1 MPLIVWVGFIAF
13 ILFCLALDLGV
24 FHRKAEAPTLR
35 DALTWTAVWIVVS
48 LLFGAGVFHYMGHE
62 AGMNY
67 LAGYL
72 VEKSLSLDNIFV
84 IAMIFQYFRIP
95 PENQH
100 RLLFYGIMGA
110 LVLRGVMIAA
120 GAALVRSFDWTM
132 YFFGALLIWTAWKM
146 TKQGDEEVHPEANP
160 VVNLAKRWFPVTH
173 EMHGEHF
180 TVVKDGVTYLTPMAL
195 ALVVVETSDV
205 IFAVDSIPA
214 IFGITTDPFL
224 VFTSNV
230 FAILGLRA
238 LYFALS
244 WMLGRFR
251 YLKPAVI
258 FVLAFVGVK
267 MLIMH
272 HYHVPTAVSLA
283 VIVAALAVGVIT
295 SLLLTRGEPPEPIA
309 PEKKP

>member
-1 MPLIVWVGFIAF
+1 MPLLAWVGFIAF

-24 FHRKAEAPTLR
+24 FHRKAAAPSLK
-35 DALTWTAVWIVVS
+35 DALGWTAVWVVVS
-48 LLFGAGVFHYMGHE
+48 LLFSVLIFKTMGKA

-84 IAMIFQYFRIP
+84 IAVIFQYFRIP

-100 RLLFYGIMGA
+100 RLLFYGILGA
-110 LVLRGVMIAA
+110 LVLRGLMIGM
-120 GAALVRSFDWTM
+120 GAALVQSFDWMM
-132 YFFGALLIWTAWKM
+132 YFFGGLLLWTAYKM
-146 TKQGDEEVHPEANP
+146 ATHGDEEVHPEDNP
-160 VVNLAKRWFPVTH
+160 VLKLAKRFFKVTH
-173 EMHGEHF
+173 EFHGDRF

-195 ALVVVETSDV
+195 ALVVVESSDV

-214 IFGITTDPFL
+214 IFGITTDPFI

-238 LYFALS
+238 LYFALA
-244 WMLGRFR
+244 WMLSRFR

-258 FVLAFVGVK
+258 FVLGFVGVK
-267 MLIMH
+267 LLVVKH
-272 HYHVPTAVSLA
+272 FHFPVEVSLG
-283 VIVAALAVGVIT
+283 VIVAALAVGVGT
-295 SLLLTRGEPPEPIA
+295 SLMLTRDEPVKDPLA
-309 PEKKP
+309 GK